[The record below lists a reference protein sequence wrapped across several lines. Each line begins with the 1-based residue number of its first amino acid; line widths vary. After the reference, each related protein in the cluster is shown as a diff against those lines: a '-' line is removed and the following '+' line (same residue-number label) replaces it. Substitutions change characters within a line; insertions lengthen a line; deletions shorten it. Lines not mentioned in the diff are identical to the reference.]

1 MARRLRKPEPTDD
14 AAAERELREKVE
26 AAVDDLHRRE
36 AEGRPYEDAVSAEE
50 LVGGWK
56 RRRRA

>member
-1 MARRLRKPEPTDD
+1 MARRLRKPEPADD
-14 AAAERELREKVE
+14 ADAEQALREKVE
-26 AAVDDLHRRE
+26 AAAEDLRQRV

-56 RRRRA
+56 RRRRS

>member
-1 MARRLRKPEPTDD
+1 MARRIRKPDPTEE
-14 AAAERELREKVE
+14 AAAEEQLREKVE
-26 AAVDDLHRRE
+26 AAVEDLRRRV

-50 LVGGWK
+50 LIEGWK